1 VLDQPNKTK
10 KVADTVTAVAAAVAG
25 VAAAVTAVKKK
36 PEA

>member
-1 VLDQPNKTK
+1 MLDQPNKTK
-10 KVADTVTAVAAAVAG
+10 KEADTVTAVAAA